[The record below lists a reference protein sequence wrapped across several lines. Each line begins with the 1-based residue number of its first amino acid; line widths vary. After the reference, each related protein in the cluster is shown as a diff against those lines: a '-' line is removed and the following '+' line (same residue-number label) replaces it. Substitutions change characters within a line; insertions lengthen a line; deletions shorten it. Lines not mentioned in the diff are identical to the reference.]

1 MCLSASLTDRSSP
14 LHSCC
19 LHKGFHYLP
28 PSYWLLFLRCPS
40 LQTLHSPPST
50 LPHKSHYITPLP
62 KMPTAYKIMPKLFTS
77 LQVLFSYTYLNF
89 YPRHVELSAELWRC
103 QVASHLHDF
112 AHAVPSISENLSP
125 SDHLPNTTPKGRLQ
139 NGTLLYNLTTCPE
152 TSKNNSTWSKPL
164 SDCHYIVLVHN

>member
-1 MCLSASLTDRSSP
+1 MFLSTSLTDRSP

-19 LHKGFHYLP
+19 LHKGFHYIP
-28 PSYWLLFLRCPS
+28 PSYWLLFLWCPS

-62 KMPTAYKIMPKLFTS
+62 KMPTAYKIMPKLLTS

-112 AHAVPSISENLSP
+112 AHAVPSIRKSLPLWSPAKHHTQRSP
-125 SDHLPNTTPKGRLQ
+125 SKWNPPLQ
-139 NGTLLYNLTTCPE
+139 PHHMPRDL
-152 TSKNNSTWSKPL
+152 
-164 SDCHYIVLVHN
+164 